1 MRSRPA
7 PREIVLRLLAAA
19 ALAYS
24 AYVHWDLRDTYR
36 AVRTSALSQ
45 GDLFTAQAVVAVVA
59 AATLLVFGG
68 RLGWLAAL
76 AVGAASLAAVL
87 VTRYVDVGQ
96 LGPVPDMYEPVWFA
110 EKSRSA
116 VAEGV
121 TTVVGLV
128 RVALL
133 FRPRRGARAVRSRA

>member
-24 AYVHWDLRDTYR
+24 AYVHWDLRDNYR

-68 RLGWLAAL
+68 RFGWLAAL
-76 AVGAASLAAVL
+76 AVG
-87 VTRYVDVGQ
+87 
-96 LGPVPDMYEPVWFA
+96 PP
-110 EKSRSA
+110 RS
-116 VAEGV
+116 
-121 TTVVGLV
+121 
-128 RVALL
+128 
-133 FRPRRGARAVRSRA
+133 PRCW